1 MPKSAYRLALMLL
14 KHGMKY
20 NSMMYR
26 YKSWTF
32 CGWNMTASK
41 QYVRIT
47 KSNEYNGEFVQFDIN
62 PQSQFG
68 LAIRQA

>member
-14 KHGMKY
+14 KYGARYHDIQLQYKMWEYAGW
-20 NSMMYR
+20 MMVAQ
-26 YKSWTF
+26 KQFVTISW
-32 CGWNMTASK
+32 
-41 QYVRIT
+41 
-47 KSNEYNGEFVQFDIN
+47 KSNDWRQFCQFDIN